1 MFENDSYKENKP
13 RTFPPQ
19 RKKFSQKGK
28 AWRKEC
34 VQWAIDSLY
43 SFGEVCRKSTRAKR
57 INLDLLNGKL
67 HMDDLEYIANP
78 SGIESDYI
86 SDEIQHYAIMNSKLN
101 ILRGEELARVF
112 DYSVIVTNPNAISDA
127 EDRKKAE
134 LFARLQAAIENE
146 STSEEQYQ
154 QEVERLAKYYAYE
167 WQDIKELQGNALL
180 HHYSKEYNFPMLF
193 NNGFM
198 TAMWA
203 GEEIYQCDIVGGEPA
218 MNRVNPF
225 KLQVFMSGYSNK
237 IEDADMIIYD
247 DFWSPGRIYD
257 TFYDVLTEKD
267 MKYIESRAYNDS
279 EATDIDYDTRDSYV
293 PGTMID
299 DTISIVDGEFVAGE
313 ELFKEAPDEFTF
325 LPYDMA
331 GNIRVTRVYWK
342 SRRLVKK
349 VKFYDPMTGEVDY
362 KIMPESYLIDEAAG
376 EEEED
381 LWVNEAWEG
390 TRIGRDTYVNMRP
403 CPIQYNSIS
412 NPSKCHFG
420 FVGSIYNLNDSKPF
434 SMVDIMKPYNYL
446 YDVIHDRLNRLLARN
461 MGKLVR
467 LDLSKIPQSKGWDV
481 DKWLYFAKTCGIA
494 VEDSF
499 NEGDYGASTGKLAG
513 GLNNASTGVIDA
525 ELGNT
530 IQQYMQLLEFIKQE
544 MSEVAGISKQR
555 EGQISNRET
564 VGGVERATLQ
574 SSHITEWL
582 FAIHDDVKKR
592 ALECF
597 LETAKIAMKGGS
609 KKFQYIIPGWT
620 KQVVEIDGNEFAE
633 ADYGIVVDNSREV
646 QELRQKL
653 DMLAQAGLQNQMF
666 NFSTVLQLYS
676 SCSLSEKTVIMKQS
690 EAEAMQRAQEQQM
703 QQQQLAQQQMQLNA
717 EMEQAKMQQTD
728 MINQRDNET
737 KLLIANIQALG
748 KRDADGDGVV
758 NEGVDT
764 EDLAEKIREF
774 DEKLKLDRDKFEYQ
788 KQKDKQDNKTKL
800 EIANMKAKSSTNK
813 K

>member
-1 MFENDSYKENKP
+1 MFEQNNYQENKP
-13 RTFPPQ
+13 RTFPNQ
-19 RKKFSQKGK
+19 RKKFSQKDK
-28 AWRKEC
+28 KWRKAC
-34 VQWAIDSLY
+34 VKWAIDSLY
-43 SFGEVCRKSTRAKR
+43 SFGEVCRKSIKSKK

-78 SGIESDYI
+78 SGIESDYV
-86 SDEIQHYAIMNSKLN
+86 SDSIQHYAIMNSKLN

-112 DYSVIVTNPNAISDA
+112 DYNVIVTNPNAISDA

-134 LFARLQAAIENE
+134 LFEKLQQIIQNQ

-154 QEVERLAKYYAYE
+154 QEVEKLSKYYEYQ
-167 WQDIKELQGNALL
+167 WQDIKEIQGNALL
-180 HHYSKEYNFPMLF
+180 NHYAKEYNLPIIF
-193 NNGFM
+193 NNGFY

-203 GEEIYQCDIVGGEPA
+203 GEEIYHCDIVGGEPILE
-218 MNRVNPF
+218 RINPF

-247 DFWSPGRIYD
+247 DFWSPGKIYD

-267 MKYIESRAYNDS
+267 IKYIERRAYNDS
-279 EATDIDYDTRDSYV
+279 ESSDIDYDNRESFAPV
-293 PGTMID
+293 NTMID
-299 DTISIVDGEFVAGE
+299 DNISLVDGEFSVGE
-313 ELFKEAPDEFTF
+313 EIFKESSNEFSF

-342 SRRLVKK
+342 SRRLIKK
-349 VKFYDPMTGEVDY
+349 VKIYDPYTGEVDY
-362 KIMPESYLIDEAAG
+362 KIMPESYIIDESMG
-376 EEEED
+376 EEEEE

-390 TRIGRDTYVNMRP
+390 TRIGRDTYINMRP
-403 CPIQYNSIS
+403 CLIQYNSIS

-420 FVGSIYNLNDSKPF
+420 FIGSIYNLNDSKPF
-434 SMVDIMKPYNYL
+434 SMVDVMKPYNYL

-513 GLNNASTGVIDA
+513 GLNNASSGVIDA

-544 MSEVAGISKQR
+544 MSDVAGISRQR

-592 ALECF
+592 TLECF

-620 KQVVEIDGNEFAE
+620 KKVIDIDGNEFAE
-633 ADYGIVVDNSREV
+633 ADYGLIIDNSRET
-646 QELRQKL
+646 QELNQKL

-676 SCSLSEKTVIMKQS
+676 SCSLSEKIVIMKQS
-690 EAEAMQRAQEQQM
+690 ELEAQQRAQEAQQ
-703 QQQQLAQQQMQLNA
+703 QQQQLVQQQL
-717 EMEQAKMQQTD
+717 EQRAQSEQIKMQQED
-728 MINQRDNET
+728 MLNQRDNET
-737 KLLIANIQALG
+737 KLLIANIQALS
-748 KRDADGDGVV
+748 KKDTDGDGII
-758 NEGVDT
+758 NENNNS
-764 EDLAEKIREF
+764 DLEEKIREF
-774 DEKLKLDRDKFEYQ
+774 DSKLKLDRDKLEWE
-788 KQKDKQDNKTKL
+788 KQKNSDNNKVKL
-800 EIANMKAKSSTNK
+800 EIARMKPKTTNK
-813 K
+813 

>member
-1 MFENDSYKENKP
+1 
-13 RTFPPQ
+13 
-19 RKKFSQKGK
+19 
-28 AWRKEC
+28 
-34 VQWAIDSLY
+34 
-43 SFGEVCRKSTRAKR
+43 
-57 INLDLLNGKL
+57 
-67 HMDDLEYIANP
+67 MDDLEFIANP
-78 SGIESDYI
+78 SGVETDYI
-86 SDEIQHYAIMNSKLN
+86 SDHIQHYAIMNSKLN

-127 EDRKKAE
+127 EDRKKSE
-134 LFARLQAAIENE
+134 LFAKLQQAIEQE

-154 QEVERLAKYYAYE
+154 QEVERLAKYYEYQ
-167 WQDIKELQGNALL
+167 WQDIKEMQGNAIL
-180 HHYSKEYNFPMLF
+180 HHYAKENNFPILF
-193 NNGFM
+193 NSGFM

-203 GEEIYQCDIVGGEPA
+203 GEEIYHCDIVGGEPIVE
-218 MNRVNPF
+218 RVNPF

-247 DFWSPGRIYD
+247 DFWSPGKIYD
-257 TFYDVLTEKD
+257 TFYDVLTEED
-267 MKYIESRAYNDS
+267 MRYIESRAYNDS

-293 PGTMID
+293 PGTMVD
-299 DTISIVDGEFVAGE
+299 DAISIIDGEFVAGE
-313 ELFKEAPDEFTF
+313 DLFKEAPDEFSF

-349 VKFYDPMTGEVDY
+349 VKFYDPTTGEEDY

-376 EEEED
+376 ETEEE
-381 LWVNEAWEG
+381 LWINEAWEG
-390 TRIGRDTYVNMRP
+390 TRIGRDTFVNMRP
-403 CPIQYNSIS
+403 CPIQYNSMS
-412 NPSKCHFG
+412 NPSRCHFG
-420 FVGSIYNLNDSKPF
+420 FIGSIYNLNDGKPF

-513 GLNNASTGVIDA
+513 GLNNATNGVVDA

-530 IQQYMQLLEFIKQE
+530 IQQYMQLLEFIKNE
-544 MSEVAGISKQR
+544 MSDVAGISRQR

-592 ALECF
+592 TLECF

-620 KQVVEIDGNEFAE
+620 KKVVEIDGNEFAE
-633 ADYGIVVDNSREV
+633 ADYGIVVDNSRDV

-676 SCSLSEKTVIMKQS
+676 SCSLSEKIVIMRQS
-690 EAEAMQRAQEQQM
+690 EQEALQRAQEAQQ
-703 QQQQLAQQQMQLNA
+703 QQQQLAQQQMQVQA
-717 EMEQAKMQQTD
+717 ETEQAKMQQED
-728 MINQRDNET
+728 MLNQRDNET
-737 KLLIANIQALG
+737 KLLIANMQALS
-748 KRDADGDGVV
+748 KKDADGDGII
-758 NEGVDT
+758 NEGT
-764 EDLAEKIREF
+764 NQTDLAEKIREF
-774 DEKLKLDRDKFEYQ
+774 DNKLQLEREKLQQEDKHHREDNALKLQIAKMG
-788 KQKDKQDNKTKL
+788 NKSTTK
-800 EIANMKAKSSTNK
+800 K
-813 K
+813 

>member
-1 MFENDSYKENKP
+1 MFDKKRYEEDKP
-13 RTFPPQ
+13 RNFPPQ
-19 RKKFSQKGK
+19 RKRFSQKGK
-28 AWRKEC
+28 AWRKAC

-43 SFGEVCRKSTRAKR
+43 SFGEVCRKSTKSKR

-78 SGIESDYI
+78 SRIESDYI
-86 SDEIQHYAIMNSKLN
+86 SDSIQHYAIMNSKLN

-112 DYSVIVTNPNAISDA
+112 DYSVVVTNPNAISDA

-134 LFARLQAAIENE
+134 LFQMLQQEIESE
-146 STSEEQYQ
+146 SSSEEQYQ
-154 QEVERLAKYYAYE
+154 QEIERLSKYYDYQ
-167 WQDIKELQGNALL
+167 WQDIKELQGNAIL
-180 HHYSKEYNFPMLF
+180 HHYSKEYNFPILF

-203 GEEIYQCDIVGGEPA
+203 GEEVYHCDIVGGEPV
-218 MNRVNPF
+218 MERVNPF

-247 DFWSPGRIYD
+247 DFWSPGKIYD

-267 MKYIESRAYNDS
+267 MEYIESRAYNDS

-299 DTISIVDGEFVAGE
+299 DTVSIVDGEFVAGE
-313 ELFKEAPDEFTF
+313 ELFKEAPDEFSF
-325 LPYDMA
+325 LPYDMT

-342 SRRLVKK
+342 SRKLVKK
-349 VKFYDPMTGEVDY
+349 VKFYDPDTGESDY
-362 KIMPESYLIDEAAG
+362 KIMPEYYIIDADKG
-376 EEEED
+376 EEEEN

-390 TRIGRDTYVNMRP
+390 TRIGRDVYVNMRP
-403 CPIQYNSIS
+403 CPIQYMSIS

-420 FVGSIYNLNDSKPF
+420 FIGSIYNLNDSKPF

-446 YDVIHDRLNRLLARN
+446 YDIIHDRLNRLLARN

-467 LDLSKIPQSKGWDV
+467 LDLSKIPNSDGWDV

-499 NEGDYGASTGKLAG
+499 NEGSYGAATGKLAG
-513 GLNNASTGVIDA
+513 GMNNASSGVIDA

-582 FAIHDDVKKR
+582 FAIHDDVKRR
-592 ALECF
+592 ALQCF

-620 KQVVEIDGNEFAE
+620 KRVVDIDGNEFAE

-676 SCSLSEKTVIMKQS
+676 SCSLSEKIMIMRQS
-690 EAEAMQRAQEQQM
+690 EAETMQRAQEA
-703 QQQQLAQQQMQLNA
+703 QQQQAQLEQQKMQMQAQA
-717 EMEQAKMQQTD
+717 EAVKLQQED
-728 MINQRDNET
+728 VLNQRDNET
-737 KLLIANIQALG
+737 RLLIANIQALS
-748 KRDADGDGVV
+748 KRDADGDGVI

-764 EDLAEKIREF
+764 QDLSERIREF
-774 DEKLKLDRDKFEYQ
+774 DAKLKLDRDKFEYQ
-788 KQKDKQDNKTKL
+788 KQQDKRELDAKVK
-800 EIANMKAKSSTNK
+800 IANKKSNTK
-813 K
+813 

>member
-1 MFENDSYKENKP
+1 MFDKKRYEEDKP
-13 RTFPPQ
+13 RNFPPQ
-19 RKKFSQKGK
+19 RKRFSQKGK
-28 AWRKEC
+28 EWRKAC

-43 SFGEVCRKSTRAKR
+43 SFGEVCRKSTKSKR

-78 SGIESDYI
+78 SRIESDYV
-86 SDEIQHYAIMNSKLN
+86 SDSIQHYAIMNSKLN

-112 DYSVIVTNPNAISDA
+112 DYSVVVTNPNAISDA

-134 LFARLQAAIENE
+134 LFQMLQQEIESE
-146 STSEEQYQ
+146 SSSEEQYQ
-154 QEVERLAKYYAYE
+154 QEIERLSKYYDYQ
-167 WQDIKELQGNALL
+167 WQDIKELQGNAIL
-180 HHYSKEYNFPMLF
+180 HHYSKEYNFPILF

-203 GEEIYQCDIVGGEPA
+203 GEEVYHCDIVGGEPV
-218 MNRVNPF
+218 MERVNPF

-247 DFWSPGRIYD
+247 DFWSPGKIYD

-313 ELFKEAPDEFTF
+313 ELFKEAPDEFSF

-342 SRRLVKK
+342 SRKLVKK
-349 VKFYDPMTGEVDY
+349 VKFYDPETGESDY
-362 KIMPESYLIDEAAG
+362 KIMPEYYIIDADKG

-390 TRIGRDTYVNMRP
+390 TRIGRDVYVNMRP
-403 CPIQYNSIS
+403 CPIQYMSIS

-420 FVGSIYNLNDSKPF
+420 FIGSIYNLNDSKPF

-446 YDVIHDRLNRLLARN
+446 YDIIHDRLNRLLARN

-467 LDLSKIPQSKGWDV
+467 LDLSKIPNSDGWDV

-499 NEGDYGASTGKLAG
+499 NEGSYGAATGKLAG
-513 GLNNASTGVIDA
+513 GMNNASNGVIDA

-582 FAIHDDVKKR
+582 FAIHDDVKRR
-592 ALECF
+592 ALQCF

-620 KQVVEIDGNEFAE
+620 KRVVDIDGNEFAE

-676 SCSLSEKTVIMKQS
+676 SCSLSEKIMIMRQS
-690 EAEAMQRAQEQQM
+690 EAETMQRAQEA
-703 QQQQLAQQQMQLNA
+703 QQQQAQLEQQKMQMQAQA
-717 EMEQAKMQQTD
+717 EAVKLQQEN
-728 MINQRDNET
+728 ILNQRDNET
-737 KLLIANIQALG
+737 RLLIANIQALS

-758 NEGVDT
+758 NEGVDQN
-764 EDLAEKIREF
+764 DLAEKIREF
-774 DEKLKLDRDKFEYQ
+774 DAKLKLDRDKFEYQ
-788 KQKDKQDNKTKL
+788 KQQDKRELDAKVK
-800 EIANMKAKSSTNK
+800 IANKKSNTK
-813 K
+813 